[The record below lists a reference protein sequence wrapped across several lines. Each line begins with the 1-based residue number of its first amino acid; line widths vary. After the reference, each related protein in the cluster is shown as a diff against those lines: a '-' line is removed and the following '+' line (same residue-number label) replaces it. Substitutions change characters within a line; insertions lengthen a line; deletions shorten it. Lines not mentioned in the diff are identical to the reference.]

1 MKIILLAIL
10 LTVLTPF
17 NILVLWA
24 LNKTVKET
32 TDITSKSGMKVL
44 MFILTVNYLSILG
57 GVFLW

>member
-1 MKIILLAIL
+1 MSILLAIL

-24 LNKTVKET
+24 LNKTIKET
-32 TDITSKSGMKVL
+32 ADITSKSGMKVL
-44 MFILTVNYLSILG
+44 RFLLTVNYLSVLG